1 VKARRAVL
9 ASIAVTTALLTACG
23 GGRAAPEATTPGG
36 SAPAAQKSLVHLDE
50 QGVAL
55 GGYDPVAYQ
64 TYGKPVTGTP
74 EHATQH
80 AGATYWFSSTSHVTT
95 FDGATHVPLYGGYC
109 AYAASLNRL
118 SPADPR
124 AFAIHDGQLFVFT
137 NVELR
142 DLFAQDVAGNKAKA
156 DANWPGLVAKHGR

>member
-1 VKARRAVL
+1 MVTVVL
-9 ASIAVTTALLTACG
+9 LAACG
-23 GGRAAPEATTPGG
+23 GGRASSDATKPGG
-36 SAPAAQKSLVHLDE
+36 APASQKSLVHLDA

-80 AGATYWFSSTSHVTT
+80 AGATYWFSSASHQTT
-95 FDGATHVPLYGGYC
+95 FDGATHAPRYGGYC

-124 AFAIHDGQLFVFT
+124 AFAIHDGLLFVFT
-137 NVELR
+137 SAELR

-156 DANWPGLVAKHGR
+156 DANWPGLVARHGR

>member
-1 VKARRAVL
+1 VKARYAIL
-9 ASIAVTTALLTACG
+9 AAFVIVTPLAACG
-23 GGRAAPEATTPGG
+23 GRASSEATTPGG
-36 SAPAAQKSLVHLDE
+36 ATTTQKSLIHLNE

-64 TYGKPVTGTP
+64 TYGKPVNGTP

-80 AGATYWFSSTSHVTT
+80 VGATYWFSSASHLST
-95 FDGATHVPLYGGYC
+95 FVGATHAPLYGGYC
-109 AYAASLNRL
+109 AYAASMNRL

-124 AFAIHDGQLFVFT
+124 AFAIHDDQLFVFT
-137 NVELR
+137 NDELR